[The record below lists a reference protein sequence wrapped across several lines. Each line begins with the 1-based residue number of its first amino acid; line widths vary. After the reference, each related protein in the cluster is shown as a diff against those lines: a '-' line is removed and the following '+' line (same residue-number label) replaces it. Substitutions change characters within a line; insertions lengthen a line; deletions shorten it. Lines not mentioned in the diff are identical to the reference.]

1 MRNLLE
7 IKELIRRFYSKN
19 EVFIVPVLKF
29 LLALIAILNINKQLG
44 YMTRA
49 NNIAIVLIVSLMCS
63 FLPTGC
69 IILFSALFVLL
80 HLYALA
86 IEAAVVGFAL
96 FLVMFLLFFR
106 FAPKDSLVVLITP
119 LLFGLRI
126 PYVMPVA
133 MGLLGTPASAVSIG
147 CGIVVYHLVHFVSL
161 NAPSIRALDAS
172 EATARLRMVIDGII
186 GNKEMMVMVVA
197 FAFTVILVYIIRRLS
212 IDHSWT
218 IAMIAGTIMDIV
230 ILLLGDLMYDTN
242 VSVIGVIFGS
252 LVSLGLCVVLQFFRF
267 SVDYTRTEKV
277 QFEDDEYYY
286 YVKAVPKMTV
296 AAPEKTVK
304 RINTQV
310 GRPAGQERPVQGA
323 RSSRSGSAAHQPP
336 RSGNGRNPQRT
347 TGRQAPSRTTA
358 HASRGGSQR
367 VDSSIAADEY
377 EET

>member
-7 IKELIRRFYSKN
+7 IKELIKRFYSKN

-29 LLALIAILNINKQLG
+29 LLALIALLNINKQLG
-44 YMTRA
+44 YMTRI
-49 NNIAIVLIVSLMCS
+49 NNIAIVLIVALMCS

-80 HLYALA
+80 HLYTLA
-86 IEAAVVGFAL
+86 IEAAVVGFAM

-106 FAPKDSLVVLITP
+106 FSPKDSLVVLITP
-119 LLFGLRI
+119 LLLGMRI
-126 PYVMPVA
+126 PYVVPVA

-147 CGIVVYHLVHFVSL
+147 CGVVVYHLVHFVSL
-161 NAPSIRALDAS
+161 SAPSIKALDAN

-186 GNKEMMVMVVA
+186 NNKEMMVMVAA

-212 IDHSWT
+212 VDHSWE
-218 IAMIAGTIMDIV
+218 IAMIAGTIMNIV
-230 ILLLGDLMYDTN
+230 ILLIGDLMYDTN

-252 LVSLGLCVVLQFFRF
+252 LVSLGLCVVLQFFVF
-267 SVDYTRTEKV
+267 NVDYTRTEKV

-304 RINTQV
+304 RINTQI
-310 GRPAGQERPVQGA
+310 GRSPQQERAAQSG
-323 RSSRSGSAAHQPP
+323 RSSRSGSVAHQP
-336 RSGNGRNPQRT
+336 
-347 TGRQAPSRTTA
+347 
-358 HASRGGSQR
+358 SRGGSGKRSQRAAGRQASSRTVSASRSGR
-367 VDSSIAADEY
+367 VDRDSEIDEF

>member
-7 IKELIRRFYSKN
+7 IKELIKRFYSKN

-29 LLALIAILNINKQLG
+29 LLALIALLNINKQLG
-44 YMTRA
+44 YMTRI

-80 HLYALA
+80 HLYTLA
-86 IEAAVVGFAL
+86 IEAAVVGFAM

-106 FAPKDSLVVLITP
+106 FSPKDSLVVLITP
-119 LLFGLRI
+119 LLLGLRV
-126 PYVMPVA
+126 PYVVPVV

-147 CGIVVYHLVHFVSL
+147 CGVVVYHLVHFVSL
-161 NAPSIRALDAS
+161 SAPSIKALDAN

-186 GNKEMMVMVVA
+186 NNKEMMVMVAA

-212 IDHSWT
+212 VDHSWT
-218 IAMIAGTIMDIV
+218 IAMIAGTIMNIV
-230 ILLLGDLMYDTN
+230 ILLIGDLMYDTN

-252 LVSLGLCVVLQFFRF
+252 LVSLGLCVVLQFFMF
-267 SVDYTRTEKV
+267 NVDYTRTEKV

-304 RINTQV
+304 RINTQI
-310 GRPAGQERPVQGA
+310 GRSPQQERTAQSG
-323 RSSRSGSAAHQPP
+323 RSSRSGSVAHQP
-336 RSGNGRNPQRT
+336 
-347 TGRQAPSRTTA
+347 
-358 HASRGGSQR
+358 SRGGSGKKTQR
-367 VDSSIAADEY
+367 AASRQASSRTVSASRSGTGRADRDSAADEF

>member
-7 IKELIRRFYSKN
+7 IKELIKRFYSKN

-29 LLALIAILNINKQLG
+29 LLALVALLNINKQLG
-44 YMTRA
+44 YMTRI
-49 NNIAIVLIVSLMCS
+49 NNIAIVLIAALMCS

-106 FAPKDSLVVLITP
+106 FSPKDSLVVLITP

-126 PYVMPVA
+126 PYVVPVA
-133 MGLLGTPASAVSIG
+133 MGLLGTPASAVSVG
-147 CGIVVYHLVHFVSL
+147 CGVVIYYLIHFVSL
-161 NAPSIRALDAS
+161 SAPSIRALDAN

-186 GNKEMMVMVVA
+186 DNKEMIVMVAA

-218 IAMIAGTIMDIV
+218 IAMIAGTIMNIV
-230 ILLLGDLMYDTN
+230 ILLIGDLMYDTN

-304 RINTQV
+304 RINTQI
-310 GRPAGQERPVQGA
+310 GRSAGQERPVQGG
-323 RSSRSGSAAHQPP
+323 RSSRPGSTARQPSGGGGQKPQRAAGRQPLP
-336 RSGNGRNPQRT
+336 RSSSVSHSGLG
-347 TGRQAPSRTTA
+347 
-358 HASRGGSQR
+358 R
-367 VDSSIAADEY
+367 VDRETAADEF
-377 EET
+377 EES

>member
-29 LLALIAILNINKQLG
+29 LLALIALLNINKQLG
-44 YMTRA
+44 YMPRI
-49 NNIAIVLIVSLMCS
+49 NNIAIVLIASLLCS

-106 FAPKDSLVVLITP
+106 FSPKDSLVVLITP

-126 PYVMPVA
+126 PYVVPVA
-133 MGLLGTPASAVSIG
+133 MGLLGTPASAVSVG
-147 CGIVVYHLVHFVSL
+147 CGVVVYHLVRFVSVS
-161 NAPSIRALDAS
+161 APSIKALDVS

-186 GNKEMMVMVVA
+186 DNKEMMVTVAA

-212 IDHSWT
+212 VDHSWT
-218 IAMIAGTIMDIV
+218 IAMIAGTIMNIV

-242 VSVIGVIFGS
+242 VSVIGVIFSS
-252 LVSLGLCVVLQFFRF
+252 LISLGLCVVLQFFTF
-267 SVDYTRTEKV
+267 SVDYSRTEKV

-296 AAPEKTVK
+296 SVPTKTVK
-304 RINTQV
+304 RINSQRDRMAESEPRSRNPRQPKRDV
-310 GRPAGQERPVQGA
+310 ERMASRRGDARTGAQYRNGGA
-323 RSSRSGSAAHQPP
+323 RSGRVAV
-336 RSGNGRNPQRT
+336 GNVE
-347 TGRQAPSRTTA
+347 
-358 HASRGGSQR
+358 SQEEPDID
-367 VDSSIAADEY
+367 VEDY
-377 EET
+377 EEWP

>member
-29 LLALIAILNINKQLG
+29 LLALIALFNINKQLG
-44 YMTRA
+44 YMTRI
-49 NNIAIVLIVSLMCS
+49 NSTAIVLIVALMCS

-80 HLYALA
+80 HLYSLA
-86 IEAAVVGFAL
+86 IEAALVGFAL

-106 FAPKDSLVVLITP
+106 FSPKDSLVVVITP

-126 PYVMPVA
+126 PYLMPIA
-133 MGLLGTPASAVSIG
+133 MGLLGTPASAVSVG
-147 CGIVVYHLVHFVSL
+147 CGVIVYHLIHFISAS
-161 NAPSIRALDAS
+161 APSIKALDVN

-186 GNKEMMVMVVA
+186 DNREMVVTVAA

-218 IAMIAGTIMDIV
+218 IAMIAGAIMNVV
-230 ILLLGDLMYDTN
+230 ILLIGDLMYDTN
-242 VSVIGVIFGS
+242 ISVVGVIFSS
-252 LVSLGLCVVLQFFRF
+252 LLSIGICVVLQFFVF
-267 SVDYTRTEKV
+267 GVDYSRTEKV

-296 AAPEKTVK
+296 AAPEKTIK
-304 RINTQV
+304 RINAQMGHSTQPAQG
-310 GRPAGQERPVQGA
+310 GRSTHP
-323 RSSRSGSAAHQPP
+323 GSAAHQ
-336 RSGNGRNPQRT
+336 
-347 TGRQAPSRTTA
+347 
-358 HASRGGSQR
+358 ASRGGSGRSSQRGTNRPSAGRDASPRTNSRR
-367 VDSSIAADEY
+367 VDMGAAEEFDE
-377 EET
+377 T

>member
-7 IKELIRRFYSKN
+7 IKELIKRFYSKN

-29 LLALIAILNINKQLG
+29 LLALIALLNINKQLG
-44 YMTRA
+44 YMTRI
-49 NNIAIVLIVSLMCS
+49 NNIAIVLIVALMCS

-80 HLYALA
+80 HLYTLA
-86 IEAAVVGFAL
+86 IEAAVVGFAM

-106 FAPKDSLVVLITP
+106 FSPKDSLVVLITP
-119 LLFGLRI
+119 LLLGLRI
-126 PYVMPVA
+126 PYVVPVA

-147 CGIVVYHLVHFVSL
+147 CGVVVYHLVHFVSL
-161 NAPSIRALDAS
+161 SAPSIKALDAN

-186 GNKEMMVMVVA
+186 NNKEMMVMVAA

-212 IDHSWT
+212 VDHSWT
-218 IAMIAGTIMDIV
+218 IAMIAGIIMNIV
-230 ILLLGDLMYDTN
+230 ILLIGDLMYDTN

-252 LVSLGLCVVLQFFRF
+252 LVSLGLCVVLQFFVF
-267 SVDYTRTEKV
+267 NVDYTRTEKV

-304 RINTQV
+304 RINTQI
-310 GRPAGQERPVQGA
+310 GRSPQQERSAQSG
-323 RSSRSGSAAHQPP
+323 RSSRSGSVAHQP
-336 RSGNGRNPQRT
+336 
-347 TGRQAPSRTTA
+347 
-358 HASRGGSQR
+358 SRGGSGKRPQRTAGRQASSRTVSASRSGSGR
-367 VDSSIAADEY
+367 VDRDSAADEF

>member
-29 LLALIAILNINKQLG
+29 LLALIALLNINKQLG
-44 YMTRA
+44 YMPRI
-49 NNIAIVLIVSLMCS
+49 NNIAIVLIASLLCS

-106 FAPKDSLVVLITP
+106 FSPKDSLVVLITP
-119 LLFGLRI
+119 LFFGLRI
-126 PYVMPVA
+126 PYVVPVA
-133 MGLLGTPASAVSIG
+133 MGLLGTPASAVSVG
-147 CGIVVYHLVHFVSL
+147 CGVVVYHLVRFVSVS
-161 NAPSIRALDAS
+161 APSIKALDVS

-186 GNKEMMVMVVA
+186 DNKEMMVTVAA

-212 IDHSWT
+212 VDHSWT
-218 IAMIAGTIMDIV
+218 IAMIAGTIMNIV

-242 VSVIGVIFGS
+242 VSVIGVIFSS
-252 LVSLGLCVVLQFFRF
+252 LISLGLCVVLQFFTF
-267 SVDYTRTEKV
+267 SVDYSRTEKV

-304 RINTQV
+304 RINTQF
-310 GRPAGQERPVQGA
+310 GQSSHPARTAQGVSA
-323 RSSRSGSAAHQPP
+323 RSGSVAHQPSRGNAGRSQQRTQGRQAAPKTAP
-336 RSGNGRNPQRT
+336 RSG
-347 TGRQAPSRTTA
+347 SRRINSDTA
-358 HASRGGSQR
+358 AS
-367 VDSSIAADEY
+367 EF

>member
-7 IKELIRRFYSKN
+7 IKELLRRFYSKN
-19 EVFIVPVLKF
+19 EVFIVPLLKF
-29 LLALIAILNINKQLG
+29 LLALVALLNINKQLG
-44 YMTRA
+44 YMTRI

-80 HLYALA
+80 HLYSLA

-106 FAPKDSLVVLITP
+106 FSPKDSLVVLIMP
-119 LLFGLRI
+119 LLLGLRI

-147 CGIVVYHLVHFVSL
+147 CGVVVYYLVHFVSL
-161 NAPSIRALDAS
+161 SAPSIRALDVN

-186 GNKEMMVMVVA
+186 NNKEMIVMVAA

-218 IAMIAGTIMDIV
+218 IAMIAGTIMNIV
-230 ILLLGDLMYDTN
+230 ILLIGDLMYDTN
-242 VSVIGVIFGS
+242 VSVLGIIFGS
-252 LVSLGLCVVLQFFRF
+252 LFSLGLCVVLQFFRF
-267 SVDYTRTEKV
+267 NVDYTRTEKV

-304 RINTQV
+304 RINTQI
-310 GRPAGQERPVQGA
+310 GRSAQQEHSAQSG
-323 RSSRSGSAAHQPP
+323 RSSRSGSVAHQ
-336 RSGNGRNPQRT
+336 S
-347 TGRQAPSRTTA
+347 
-358 HASRGGSQR
+358 SRGGSGRNFQKTAGR
-367 VDSSIAADEY
+367 QAVSRKTPASRTRFGREGRDSAADEY

>member
-29 LLALIAILNINKQLG
+29 LLALIALLNINKQLG
-44 YMTRA
+44 YMPRI
-49 NNIAIVLIVSLMCS
+49 NNIAIVLIVSLLCS

-106 FAPKDSLVVLITP
+106 FSPKDSLVVLITP

-126 PYVMPVA
+126 PYVVPVA
-133 MGLLGTPASAVSIG
+133 MGLLGTPASAVSVG
-147 CGIVVYHLVHFVSL
+147 CGVVVYHLVRFVSVS
-161 NAPSIRALDAS
+161 APSIKALDVS

-186 GNKEMMVMVVA
+186 DNKEMMVTVAA

-212 IDHSWT
+212 VDHSWT
-218 IAMIAGTIMDIV
+218 IAMIAGTIMNIV

-242 VSVIGVIFGS
+242 VSVIGVIFSS
-252 LVSLGLCVVLQFFRF
+252 LISLGLCVVLQFFTF
-267 SVDYTRTEKV
+267 SVDYSRTEKV

-304 RINTQV
+304 RINTQI
-310 GRPAGQERPVQGA
+310 GQSSHPARTAQGVSA
-323 RSSRSGSAAHQPP
+323 RSGSVAHQPSRGSAGRSQQRTQGRQAAPKTAP
-336 RSGNGRNPQRT
+336 RSG
-347 TGRQAPSRTTA
+347 SRRINSDA
-358 HASRGGSQR
+358 AAS
-367 VDSSIAADEY
+367 EF

>member
-19 EVFIVPVLKF
+19 EVFIMPALKF
-29 LLALIAILNINKQLG
+29 LLALTALLNINKQLG
-44 YMTRA
+44 YMPRI
-49 NNIAIVLIVSLMCS
+49 NNIAIVLIVSLLCS

-106 FAPKDSLVVLITP
+106 FSPKDSLVVLITP

-126 PYVMPVA
+126 PYVVPVA
-133 MGLLGTPASAVSIG
+133 MGLLGTPASAVSVG
-147 CGIVVYHLVHFVSL
+147 CGVVVYHLVRFVSVS
-161 NAPSIRALDAS
+161 APSIKALDVS

-186 GNKEMMVMVVA
+186 DNKEMMVTVAA

-212 IDHSWT
+212 VDHSWT
-218 IAMIAGTIMDIV
+218 IAMIAGTIMNIV

-242 VSVIGVIFGS
+242 VSVIGVIFSS
-252 LVSLGLCVVLQFFRF
+252 LISLGLCVVLQFFAF
-267 SVDYTRTEKV
+267 SVDYSRTEKV

-304 RINTQV
+304 RINTQI
-310 GRPAGQERPVQGA
+310 GQSSHPARTVQGGSA
-323 RSSRSGSAAHQPP
+323 RSGSVAHQPSRGNGGRSQQRIQGRQAAPKTAP
-336 RSGNGRNPQRT
+336 RSG
-347 TGRQAPSRTTA
+347 SRRINSDA
-358 HASRGGSQR
+358 AAS
-367 VDSSIAADEY
+367 EF

>member
-29 LLALIAILNINKQLG
+29 LLALVVLLNINKQLG
-44 YMTRA
+44 YMARI
-49 NNIAIVLIVSLMCS
+49 NNIAIVLIAALMCS

-80 HLYALA
+80 HLYSLA
-86 IEAAVVGFAL
+86 IEAAVVGFAM

-106 FAPKDSLVVLITP
+106 FSPKDSLVVLIMP
-119 LLFGLRI
+119 LLLGLRI

-133 MGLLGTPASAVSIG
+133 MGLLGAPASAVSIG
-147 CGIVVYHLVHFVSL
+147 CGVVVYHLVHFVSL
-161 NAPSIRALDAS
+161 NAPSIKALDVN

-186 GNKEMMVMVVA
+186 NNKEMIVMVAA

-218 IAMIAGTIMDIV
+218 IAMIAGTIMNIV
-230 ILLLGDLMYDTN
+230 ILLIGDLMYDTN
-242 VSVIGVIFGS
+242 VSVIGMIFGS

-267 SVDYTRTEKV
+267 NVDYTRTEKV

-304 RINTQV
+304 RINTQI
-310 GRPAGQERPVQGA
+310 GRSAQREHAAQGG
-323 RSSRSGSAAHQPP
+323 RSSRVGSVAHQPS
-336 RSGNGRNPQRT
+336 RGVRNSQKAA
-347 TGRQAPSRTTA
+347 GRQA
-358 HASRGGSQR
+358 ASRKASASR
-367 VDSSIAADEY
+367 AAFRREDIDSAADEF

>member
-7 IKELIRRFYSKN
+7 IKELLRRFYSKN
-19 EVFIVPVLKF
+19 EVFIVPLLKF
-29 LLALIAILNINKQLG
+29 LLALVALLNINKQLG
-44 YMTRA
+44 YMTRI

-80 HLYALA
+80 HLYSLA

-106 FAPKDSLVVLITP
+106 FSPKDSLVVLIMP
-119 LLFGLRI
+119 LLLGLRI

-147 CGIVVYHLVHFVSL
+147 CGVVVYYLVHFVSL
-161 NAPSIRALDAS
+161 SAPSIRALDVN

-186 GNKEMMVMVVA
+186 NNKEMIVMVAA

-218 IAMIAGTIMDIV
+218 IAMIAGTIMNIV
-230 ILLLGDLMYDTN
+230 ILLIGDLMYDTN
-242 VSVIGVIFGS
+242 VSVLGIIFGS
-252 LVSLGLCVVLQFFRF
+252 LLSLGLCVVLQFFRF
-267 SVDYTRTEKV
+267 NVDYTRTEKV

-304 RINTQV
+304 RINTQI
-310 GRPAGQERPVQGA
+310 GRSAQQEHSAQSG
-323 RSSRSGSAAHQPP
+323 RSSRSGSVAHQ
-336 RSGNGRNPQRT
+336 S
-347 TGRQAPSRTTA
+347 
-358 HASRGGSQR
+358 SRGGSGRSFQKTAGR
-367 VDSSIAADEY
+367 QAVSRKTPASRTGFGREGRDSAADEY

>member
-29 LLALIAILNINKQLG
+29 LLALIALLNINRQLG
-44 YMTRA
+44 YMPRI
-49 NNIAIVLIVSLMCS
+49 NNIAIVLIVSLLCS

-86 IEAAVVGFAL
+86 IEAAIVGFAL

-106 FAPKDSLVVLITP
+106 FSPKDSLVVLITP

-126 PYVMPVA
+126 PYVVPVA
-133 MGLLGTPASAVSIG
+133 MGLLGTPASAVSVG
-147 CGIVVYHLVHFVSL
+147 CGVVVYHLVRFVSVS
-161 NAPSIRALDAS
+161 APSIKALDVS

-186 GNKEMMVMVVA
+186 DNKEMMVTVAA

-212 IDHSWT
+212 VDHSWT
-218 IAMIAGTIMDIV
+218 IAMIAGTIMNIV

-242 VSVIGVIFGS
+242 ISVIGVIFSS
-252 LVSLGLCVVLQFFRF
+252 LISLGLCVALQFFAF
-267 SVDYTRTEKV
+267 SVDYSRTEKV

-286 YVKAVPKMTV
+286 YVKAVPKVTV
-296 AAPEKTVK
+296 AAPERKVK
-304 RINTQV
+304 KINQ
-310 GRPAGQERPVQGA
+310 QKK
-323 RSSRSGSAAHQPP
+323 AHP
-336 RSGNGRNPQRT
+336 
-347 TGRQAPSRTTA
+347 
-358 HASRGGSQR
+358 SQR
-367 VDSSIAADEY
+367 SAEGKR
-377 EET
+377 TNK

>member
-29 LLALIAILNINKQLG
+29 LLALVVLLNINKQLG
-44 YMTRA
+44 YMARI
-49 NNIAIVLIVSLMCS
+49 NNIAIVLIAALMCS

-80 HLYALA
+80 HLYSLA
-86 IEAAVVGFAL
+86 IEAAVVGFAM

-106 FAPKDSLVVLITP
+106 FSPKDSLVVLIIP
-119 LLFGLRI
+119 LLLGLRI

-133 MGLLGTPASAVSIG
+133 MGLLGAPASAVSIG
-147 CGIVVYHLVHFVSL
+147 CGVVAYHLVHFVSL
-161 NAPSIRALDAS
+161 NAPSIKALDAN

-186 GNKEMMVMVVA
+186 SNKEMIVMVAA

-218 IAMIAGTIMDIV
+218 IAMIAGTIMNIV
-230 ILLLGDLMYDTN
+230 ILLIGDLMYDTN
-242 VSVIGVIFGS
+242 VSVVGIIFGS

-267 SVDYTRTEKV
+267 NVDYTRTEKV

-304 RINTQV
+304 RINTQI
-310 GRPAGQERPVQGA
+310 GRSAQQEHAAQGG
-323 RSSRSGSAAHQPP
+323 RSSRVGSAAHQPS
-336 RSGNGRNPQRT
+336 RGGRNSQKAA
-347 TGRQAPSRTTA
+347 GRQA
-358 HASRGGSQR
+358 ASRKASASR
-367 VDSSIAADEY
+367 AAFRREDRDSAADEF

>member
-29 LLALIAILNINKQLG
+29 LLALIALLNINKQLG
-44 YMTRA
+44 YMPRI
-49 NNIAIVLIVSLMCS
+49 NNIAIVLIASLLCS

-106 FAPKDSLVVLITP
+106 FSPKDSLVVLITP
-119 LLFGLRI
+119 LFFGLRI
-126 PYVMPVA
+126 PYVVPVA
-133 MGLLGTPASAVSIG
+133 MGLLGTPASAVSVG
-147 CGIVVYHLVHFVSL
+147 CGVVVYHLVRFVSVS
-161 NAPSIRALDAS
+161 APSIMALDVS

-186 GNKEMMVMVVA
+186 DNKEMMVTVAA

-212 IDHSWT
+212 VDHSWT
-218 IAMIAGTIMDIV
+218 IAMIAGTIMNIV

-242 VSVIGVIFGS
+242 VSVIGVIFSS
-252 LVSLGLCVVLQFFRF
+252 LISLGLCVVLQFFTF
-267 SVDYTRTEKV
+267 SVDYSRTEKV

-304 RINTQV
+304 RINTQF
-310 GRPAGQERPVQGA
+310 GQSSHPARTAQGVSA
-323 RSSRSGSAAHQPP
+323 RSGSVAHQPSRGNAGRSQQRTQGRQAAPKTAP
-336 RSGNGRNPQRT
+336 RSG
-347 TGRQAPSRTTA
+347 SRRINSDTA
-358 HASRGGSQR
+358 AS
-367 VDSSIAADEY
+367 EF

>member
-1 MRNLLE
+1 MRNILE
-7 IKELIRRFYSKN
+7 IKELIKRFYSKN

-29 LLALIAILNINKQLG
+29 LLALVALLNINKQLG
-44 YMTRA
+44 YMTRI
-49 NNIAIVLIVSLMCS
+49 NNIAIVLIAALMCS

-106 FAPKDSLVVLITP
+106 FSPKDSLVVLITP

-126 PYVMPVA
+126 PYVVPVA
-133 MGLLGTPASAVSIG
+133 MGLLGTPASAVSVG
-147 CGIVVYHLVHFVSL
+147 CGVVIYHLIHFVSL
-161 NAPSIRALDAS
+161 SAPSIRALDTN

-186 GNKEMMVMVVA
+186 DNKEMIVMVAA

-218 IAMIAGTIMDIV
+218 IAMIAGTIMNIV
-230 ILLLGDLMYDTN
+230 ILLIGDLMYDTN

-304 RINTQV
+304 RINAQI
-310 GRPAGQERPVQGA
+310 GRSAGQERPAQGGHSSRPGSIA
-323 RSSRSGSAAHQPP
+323 HQPSRSGGQRPQRAAGRQSSPRSSSVSRSGS
-336 RSGNGRNPQRT
+336 GRVNRET
-347 TGRQAPSRTTA
+347 
-358 HASRGGSQR
+358 
-367 VDSSIAADEY
+367 AADEF

>member
-29 LLALIAILNINKQLG
+29 LLALIALLNINRQLG
-44 YMTRA
+44 YMPRI
-49 NNIAIVLIVSLMCS
+49 NNIAIVLIVSLLCS

-86 IEAAVVGFAL
+86 IEAAIVGFAL

-106 FAPKDSLVVLITP
+106 FSPKDSLVVLITP

-126 PYVMPVA
+126 PYVVPVA
-133 MGLLGTPASAVSIG
+133 MGLLGTPASAVSVG
-147 CGIVVYHLVHFVSL
+147 CGVVVYHLVRFVSVS
-161 NAPSIRALDAS
+161 APSIKALDVS

-186 GNKEMMVMVVA
+186 DNKEMMVTVAA

-212 IDHSWT
+212 VDHSWT
-218 IAMIAGTIMDIV
+218 IAMIAGTIMNIV

-242 VSVIGVIFGS
+242 ISVIGVIFSS
-252 LVSLGLCVVLQFFRF
+252 LISLGLCVALQFFAF
-267 SVDYTRTEKV
+267 SVDYSRTEKV

-304 RINTQV
+304 RINTQI
-310 GRPAGQERPVQGA
+310 GQPSHPARTAQGGHSA
-323 RSSRSGSAAHQPP
+323 RSGSVAHQTSRGNGGRSPQKTQSRQTSSKTAP
-336 RSGNGRNPQRT
+336 RSGSGRINSD
-347 TGRQAPSRTTA
+347 AA
-358 HASRGGSQR
+358 AS
-367 VDSSIAADEY
+367 EY

>member
-7 IKELIRRFYSKN
+7 IKELIKRFYSKN
-19 EVFIVPVLKF
+19 EVFIVPVLKI
-29 LLALIAILNINKQLG
+29 LLALIALLNINKQLG
-44 YMTRA
+44 YMTRI
-49 NNIAIVLIVSLMCS
+49 NNIAIVLIVALMCS

-80 HLYALA
+80 HLYTLA
-86 IEAAVVGFAL
+86 IEAAVVGFAM

-106 FAPKDSLVVLITP
+106 FSPKDSLVVLITP
-119 LLFGLRI
+119 LLLGLRI
-126 PYVMPVA
+126 PYVVPVA

-147 CGIVVYHLVHFVSL
+147 CGVVVYHLVHFVSL
-161 NAPSIRALDAS
+161 SAPSIKALDAN

-186 GNKEMMVMVVA
+186 NNKEMMVMVAA

-212 IDHSWT
+212 VDHSWT
-218 IAMIAGTIMDIV
+218 IAMIAGTIMNIV
-230 ILLLGDLMYDTN
+230 ILLIGDLMYDTN

-252 LVSLGLCVVLQFFRF
+252 LVSLGLCVVLQFFVF
-267 SVDYTRTEKV
+267 NVDYTRTEKV

-304 RINTQV
+304 RINTQI
-310 GRPAGQERPVQGA
+310 GRSPQQERSAQSG
-323 RSSRSGSAAHQPP
+323 RSSRSGSVAHQP
-336 RSGNGRNPQRT
+336 
-347 TGRQAPSRTTA
+347 
-358 HASRGGSQR
+358 SRGGSGKRPQRTAGRQASSRTVSASRSGSGR
-367 VDSSIAADEY
+367 VDRDSAADEF

>member
-7 IKELIRRFYSKN
+7 IKELIKRFYSKN
-19 EVFIVPVLKF
+19 EVFIVPILKF
-29 LLALIAILNINKQLG
+29 LLALVALLNINKQLG
-44 YMTRA
+44 YMTRI
-49 NNIAIVLIVSLMCS
+49 NNIAIVLIAALMCS

-86 IEAAVVGFAL
+86 IEAAVVGLAL

-106 FAPKDSLVVLITP
+106 FSPKDSLVVLITP

-126 PYVMPVA
+126 PYVAPVA
-133 MGLLGTPASAVSIG
+133 MGLLGTPASAVSVG
-147 CGIVVYHLVHFVSL
+147 CGVVIYHLIHFVSL
-161 NAPSIRALDAS
+161 SAPSIRALDAN

-186 GNKEMMVMVVA
+186 DNKEMIVMVAA

-218 IAMIAGTIMDIV
+218 IAMIAGTIMNIV
-230 ILLLGDLMYDTN
+230 ILLIGDLMYDTN

-304 RINTQV
+304 RINTQI
-310 GRPAGQERPVQGA
+310 GRSAGQERPAQGG
-323 RSSRSGSAAHQPP
+323 RSSRPGSIAHQPSKGGGQKSQRTTGGHSSSRSSSGSRSGS
-336 RSGNGRNPQRT
+336 GRVNRET
-347 TGRQAPSRTTA
+347 
-358 HASRGGSQR
+358 
-367 VDSSIAADEY
+367 AADEF